1 MSLNITLIMASDLYE
16 PMHTNNPFMPMS
28 LPLLAAAAPEH
39 NYTIIDL
46 LAGEKID
53 YEKQTDLVG
62 ISLRFSSES
71 RAFQIAEEYKKRGI
85 PVVLGGP
92 QVSATPYNA
101 IKHADSVVVGEGDKL
116 WPIVCRDLEAGELKK
131 YYVCSPKPF
140 DSRGDSFYQID
151 EYDDLQNVKI
161 PRRDL
166 VKQKYAF
173 DTVFATRG
181 CPIGCDFCYVPE
193 MFGKKF
199 RHRPIKDVVAEID
212 TFKNYY
218 YLLDDTVLGK
228 PSTYDYYLELY
239 TEIAKLKKKRYFT
252 GQANLDAAADP
263 KGREVL
269 RAAQKAGFLYAAVGI
284 ESINP
289 KVLAQ
294 NNAIKKSGATKSEN
308 VIDQLKENV
317 RFIQDLGIIIS
328 GWFVVGY
335 EDDTIDTYY
344 KTFDFCKELN
354 ILPAIFPPH
363 ALPGTGLY
371 ERAIKE
377 GKLVQQQYTDYA
389 HPTIT
394 DDDIEKALKYILKN
408 GFSLK
413 TNINRI
419 RYFWNKFKD
428 DKIHKSIFLAIL
440 QKNMRAGVDFVAEKK
455 NRESQ

>member
-1 MSLNITLIMASDLYE
+1 MSSDRHE
-16 PMHTNNPFMPMS
+16 PMHNNNPFMPIS
-28 LPLLAAAAPEH
+28 LPLLAATAPEH

-46 LAGEKID
+46 LSGESID
-53 YEKQTDLVG
+53 YNKPTDLVG

-71 RAFQIAEEYKKRGI
+71 RAYEVSEEYRKRGI

-92 QVSATPYNA
+92 QVSAKPYEA
-101 IKHADSVVVGEGDKL
+101 IEHADSVVVGEGDKL
-116 WPIVCRDLEAGELKK
+116 WPILCNDLQKNELKQF
-131 YYVCSPKPF
+131 YICSPKKF
-140 DSRGDSFYQID
+140 DSKKFSFYKID
-151 EYDDLQNVKI
+151 EYDDLQDVKI

-166 VKQKYAF
+166 IKRKYHF

-199 RHRPIKDVVAEID
+199 RQRPIKDVVAEID

-218 YLLDDTVLGK
+218 YLLDDTVFGK

-239 TEIAKLKKKRYFT
+239 SEIAKLKHKRYFT

-263 KGREVL
+263 KGREVI
-269 RAAQKAGFLYAAVGI
+269 RAAQKAGFLYAAMGI

-289 KVLAQ
+289 KVLSQ
-294 NNAIKKSGATKSEN
+294 NNAIKKSGASNSEN
-308 VIDQLKENV
+308 VLDKMKENV

-344 KTFDFCKELN
+344 KTFEFCKEMN
-354 ILPAIFPPH
+354 ILPAIFPPR
-363 ALPGTGLY
+363 ALPGTALHK
-371 ERAIKE
+371 RAVKE
-377 GKLVQQQYTDYA
+377 GKLVQTRFTDYA

-394 DDDIEKALKYILKN
+394 DDGIEKALKYIMKN

-413 TNINRI
+413 TNLKRHLHYLS
-419 RYFWNKFKD
+419 RFKN
-428 DKIHKSIFLAIL
+428 DKIHKTVFLAVL
-440 QKNMRAGVDFVAEKK
+440 QKNMREGVDFVAEK
-455 NRESQ
+455 NSE